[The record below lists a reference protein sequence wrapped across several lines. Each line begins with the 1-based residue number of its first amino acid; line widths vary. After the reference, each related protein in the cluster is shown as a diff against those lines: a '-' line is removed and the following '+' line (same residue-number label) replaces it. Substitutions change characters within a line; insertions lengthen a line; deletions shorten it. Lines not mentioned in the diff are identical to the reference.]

1 MKVNNCYKMSWLGMA
16 AILCLCQSATAF
28 AKVKLPTVFSDGVVV
43 QRAQPVK
50 VWGTADAHE
59 KVELKFVSKQLPVTQ
74 KGKKLN
80 TTYQATAD
88 ESGRW
93 SIELPA
99 LKPGG
104 PYTMQVNDETVND
117 MLVGDLWLCSGQS
130 NMELPVSRVTDRFA
144 DEIARDSN
152 PLIHHIKVPNT
163 VNFHG
168 PQTDMPA
175 TATWKSLNPQDAMG
189 FTAFGYFFAKAVHA
203 QTGVPIGLI
212 NSSWGGTPVQSWISE
227 DSLQQ
232 YPYYINEKRI
242 FEDDAFREHLTR
254 SEQEQAG
261 RWAKALYRG
270 DAGLHEATP
279 WYAATYDDSAWDTVD
294 MFDTAWGRNGLNAV
308 GGSYWFRQTVNLPD
322 ADTTQDA
329 TLRLGCMVDADSVYV
344 NGIFVGNITY
354 QFPPRIYR
362 VPASLL
368 RKGDNQITV
377 RLISYGQQPAFVPEK
392 PYKVI
397 YHAEGSDALREQSL
411 STQWKM
417 HQGAPMPNGP
427 SSTFYCYKPTVLYNA
442 MIAPLE
448 GLHFAG
454 VLWYQGEANV
464 DRRNEYAALMH
475 TMIDN
480 WRDLF
485 GQPTLPFLI
494 AELADY
500 MPESNVWGRKAW
512 EEMRQIQA
520 ALPDQVSDTY
530 FIKNKDLGEWNDIHP
545 LDKKTLG
552 ERAAAIVME
561 HILKK

>member
-1 MKVNNCYKMSWLGMA
+1 
-16 AILCLCQSATAF
+16 
-28 AKVKLPTVFSDGVVV
+28 
-43 QRAQPVK
+43 
-50 VWGTADAHE
+50 
-59 KVELKFVSKQLPVTQ
+59 
-74 KGKKLN
+74 
-80 TTYQATAD
+80 
-88 ESGRW
+88 
-93 SIELPA
+93 
-99 LKPGG
+99 
-104 PYTMQVNDETVND
+104 
-117 MLVGDLWLCSGQS
+117 
-130 NMELPVSRVTDRFA
+130 
-144 DEIARDSN
+144 
-152 PLIHHIKVPNT
+152 
-163 VNFHG
+163 
-168 PQTDMPA
+168 
-175 TATWKSLNPQDAMG
+175 
-189 FTAFGYFFAKAVHA
+189 
-203 QTGVPIGLI
+203 
-212 NSSWGGTPVQSWISE
+212 
-227 DSLQQ
+227 
-232 YPYYINEKRI
+232 
-242 FEDDAFREHLTR
+242 
-254 SEQEQAG
+254 
-261 RWAKALYRG
+261 
-270 DAGLHEATP
+270 
-279 WYAATYDDSAWDTVD
+279 

-344 NGIFVGNITY
+344 NGTFVGNITY

-362 VPASLL
+362 IPASLL